1 MFKGDILYGKINL
14 TPAEL
19 SNQLKN
25 IDAQKLLDSASPIR
39 YNFQQTPIP
48 KIENPMVKEQQKSNN
63 KLDAIQYENMKLNAQ
78 IETQNKLI
86 DTCNTKIDEL
96 QTTNNNLKEINQTLI
111 DNNKH
116 YWIYSTIIT
125 IIGAVVGFLLGKYF
139 A

>member
-1 MFKGDILYGKINL
+1 MDKINL

-86 DTCNTKIDEL
+86 DACNTKIDDL

-139 A
+139 T

>member
-1 MFKGDILYGKINL
+1 
-14 TPAEL
+14 
-19 SNQLKN
+19 
-25 IDAQKLLDSASPIR
+25 
-39 YNFQQTPIP
+39 
-48 KIENPMVKEQQKSNN
+48 MVKEQQKSNN

>member
-1 MFKGDILYGKINL
+1 
-14 TPAEL
+14 
-19 SNQLKN
+19 
-25 IDAQKLLDSASPIR
+25 
-39 YNFQQTPIP
+39 
-48 KIENPMVKEQQKSNN
+48 MVKEQQKSND
-63 KLDAIQYENMKLNAQ
+63 KLDTIQYENMRLNAQ

-86 DTCNTKIDEL
+86 DACNTKIDDL

>member
-1 MFKGDILYGKINL
+1 MDKINL

-25 IDAQKLLDSASPIR
+25 IDAQKLLDSVSPIR
-39 YNFQQTPIP
+39 YNFQQIPIP

-125 IIGAVVGFLLGKYF
+125 IIGAVIGFLLGKYF

>member
-1 MFKGDILYGKINL
+1 MDKINL

-25 IDAQKLLDSASPIR
+25 IDAQKLLDSTSPIR

>member
-1 MFKGDILYGKINL
+1 MDKINL

-25 IDAQKLLDSASPIR
+25 IDAQKLLDSAPPIR

-116 YWIYSTIIT
+116 YWIYSAIIT
-125 IIGAVVGFLLGKYF
+125 IIGAFVGFLLGKYC

>member
-1 MFKGDILYGKINL
+1 MDKINL

-25 IDAQKLLDSASPIR
+25 IDAQKLLDSVPPVH
-39 YNFQQTPIP
+39 YDFQQTPIP
-48 KIENPMVKEQQKSNN
+48 KTENPMVKEQQKSNN
-63 KLDAIQYENMKLNAQ
+63 KLDAIQHENMKLNAQ

-116 YWIYSTIIT
+116 YWIYSAIIT
-125 IIGAVVGFLLGKYF
+125 IIGAFVGFLLGKYC

>member
-1 MFKGDILYGKINL
+1 MDKINL

-25 IDAQKLLDSASPIR
+25 IEPQKLLDSVPPVH
-39 YNFQQTPIP
+39 YDFQQTPIL
-48 KIENPMVKEQQKSNN
+48 KTDNPMVKEQQKSNN

-125 IIGAVVGFLLGKYF
+125 IIGAVVGFLLGKYCT
-139 A
+139 

>member
-1 MFKGDILYGKINL
+1 MGIFSMDKINL

-86 DTCNTKIDEL
+86 DACNTKIDDL

>member
-1 MFKGDILYGKINL
+1 MDKINL

-63 KLDAIQYENMKLNAQ
+63 KLDAIQYENMKLRIKNERLKKGYIVEGDGQ
-78 IETQNKLI
+78 VVIFNGSKNK
-86 DTCNTKIDEL
+86 NSK
-96 QTTNNNLKEINQTLI
+96 
-111 DNNKH
+111 
-116 YWIYSTIIT
+116 
-125 IIGAVVGFLLGKYF
+125 
-139 A
+139 

>member
-1 MFKGDILYGKINL
+1 MDKINL

-19 SNQLKN
+19 SNHLKN
-25 IDAQKLLDSASPIR
+25 IDTQKLLDSVPPVH
-39 YNFQQTPIP
+39 YDFQQTPIP

>member
-1 MFKGDILYGKINL
+1 MDKINL

-63 KLDAIQYENMKLNAQ
+63 KLDAIQYENMNLNAQ

>member
-1 MFKGDILYGKINL
+1 MDKINL

-25 IDAQKLLDSASPIR
+25 IDAQKLLDSAPPIH

-86 DTCNTKIDEL
+86 DACNTKINDL